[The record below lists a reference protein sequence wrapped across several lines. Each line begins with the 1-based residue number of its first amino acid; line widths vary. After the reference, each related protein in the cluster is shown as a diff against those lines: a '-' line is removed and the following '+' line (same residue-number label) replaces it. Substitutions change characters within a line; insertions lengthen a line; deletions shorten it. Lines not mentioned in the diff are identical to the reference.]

1 MILNQ
6 QAFDN
11 GFQLFDQRS
20 GYFFLI
26 GSGEHQRRGRFRK
39 QVFRIIGQLFLKIF
53 IGSFGSFQ
61 VVDPISCCTKIH
73 FLFSQFGVYGFQ
85 FLGAF
90 FLLVLDNAQ
99 VLFMSAL
106 VFPFDPMPLHG
117 LGKSN
122 LFRSHPLIPFRV

>member
-1 MILNQ
+1 VILNE

-26 GSGEHQRRGRFRK
+26 GSGEHQRRRRFRK

-61 VVDPISCCTKIH
+61 VVDPISCCT
-73 FLFSQFGVYGFQ
+73 FSSF
-85 FLGAF
+85 AT
-90 FLLVLDNAQ
+90 
-99 VLFMSAL
+99 S
-106 VFPFDPMPLHG
+106 
-117 LGKSN
+117 
-122 LFRSHPLIPFRV
+122 